1 MKKILLSSIIVLL
14 ITLTNCKLK
23 NDSTNSSGD
32 NTVSPTLTDS
42 TTTITGTVIDLLS
55 SNLIANATV
64 SIANLSSPLSTTTD
78 SQGAFKFS
86 FKLASTTALNIL
98 VIAQKTGY
106 VADTQAV
113 TISAGKTIQLPALR
127 IHQPNISN
135 IAASIYLFSQ
145 STNQLGIHET
155 GTAETALA
163 TFQVLDSTGHAVNA
177 NHAVT
182 VNFQLLQ
189 GPGGGEFISP
199 PSSKT
204 DDNGMATVSITTG
217 TIAGVVQIQAYITAG
232 SKTIKSKPIFFTI
245 YGGYPVQNNFA
256 VSSDKVNYPYYGLM
270 NAEIVFTALLGD
282 KYSNPVRPNT
292 SVYFRTTNGVIGE
305 LVSTDALGRAQAT
318 LATFGNPILPNAS
331 LPNQG
336 IGFFKVTAKTITES
350 SDTIATSTL
359 RLLSGLPVISNV
371 SPTTFH
377 ILNGGSQTF
386 TFTVTDVNGNPIAS
400 NNTISFS
407 TIGGSLAVSPASYA
421 VPDALFGGPGIT
433 QYTMTIGDS
442 DIDNIKPSNASLI
455 IQVTGSFGTVSY
467 TIPGYTE

>member
-23 NDSTNSSGD
+23 NDSTSSSG

-55 SNLIANATV
+55 SSPLANATV
-64 SIANLSSPLSTTTD
+64 SIVNLSSPLSTTTD

-113 TISAGKTIQLPALR
+113 TISAGKTVQLPALR

-145 STNQLGIHET
+145 TINQLGIHET

-199 PSSKT
+199 TSSKT

-232 SKTIKSKPIFFTI
+232 SKTIRSKPIFFTI
-245 YGGYPVQNNFA
+245 YGGFPVQNNFA
-256 VSSDKVNYPYYGLM
+256 VSSDKVNYPYYGIM

-282 KYSNPVRPNT
+282 KYSNPVRTNT

-305 LVSTDALGRAQAT
+305 LVSTDALGRAAAT
-318 LATFGNPILPNAS
+318 LATFGNPVLSNQS

-336 IGFFKVTAKTITES
+336 VGFFKVTAKTITES

-407 TIGGSLAVSPASYA
+407 AIGGSLAVSPASYA
-421 VPDALFGGPGIT
+421 VPDALFGGTGIT
-433 QYTMTIGDS
+433 EFTVTIGDS
-442 DIDNIKPSNASLI
+442 DIENVKPSSASLI
-455 IQVTGSFGTVSY
+455 IEVSGPFGTVSY
-467 TIPGYTE
+467 TIPGSTE